1 LRVRARRIA
10 DKRGGGGGGG
20 LNGRKGK
27 VRSDRVRSKERGT
40 RVRRR

>member
-10 DKRGGGGGGG
+10 DKRGGGGGG